1 MPGPLRGSVR
11 GVVGR
16 IDWAWY
22 VAAAINGYLVTRDG
36 PRWNLRATVVKVDK
50 YNMSQKPLKFVAE
63 VRDRRG
69 TKVEW
74 RWPIRDLEVHEGTVT
89 AVLGPPEE

>member
-11 GVVGR
+11 GVVGQ
-16 IDWAWY
+16 IKWSYY

-36 PRWNLRATVVKVDK
+36 PRWNLRGTVVMADK
-50 YNMSQKPLKFVAE
+50 FKMSQKPLMFVALHHQ
-63 VRDRRG
+63 G
-69 TKVEW
+69 EW
-74 RWPIRDLEVHEGTVT
+74 RWPIRDLEVHDGTVT